1 MRTKILIVMR
11 LPLLAMAFA
20 FVFVSCDELED
31 ALNLGLTDEEIVEGL
46 KQALDTGLDS
56 AVTSG
61 SAVDGYLKNEAIKV
75 LLPEEV
81 TKLQAEIET
90 GEVLGVI
97 SYQDL
102 LDLYVA
108 TNPDID
114 SDPFEELVVAMNRG
128 AEKAATKA
136 TPIFV
141 NAITNM
147 SFTDALDILQG
158 DQTAATDYFKTNTSA
173 ALISAFQPDVKTA
186 LGETAA
192 TDIYTGVVNFLD
204 HEEVIGIAPF
214 AITVKV
220 NDYIGKDLNLP
231 QTLDEYATTKAVD
244 GLFYLVGEEEKKIR
258 KDPFRYASDIIQ
270 KVFGSDEAQG
280 N

>member
-61 SAVDGYLKNEAIKV
+61 STVDGYLKNEAIKV

-81 TKLQAEIET
+81 SDLQSEIET
-90 GEVLGVI
+90 GSVNLLIGQV
-97 SYQDL
+97 SYQTI
-102 LDLYVA
+102 LDAYVA

-114 SDPFEELVVAMNRG
+114 SDPFEELIVAMNRG

-136 TPIFV
+136 SPIFV
-141 NAITNM
+141 DAITNM

-158 DQTAATDYFKTNTSA
+158 DETAATDYFKTNTSA
-173 ALISAFQPDVKTA
+173 ALISAFQPDIKTA

-192 TDIYTGVVNFLD
+192 SDIYSGIVGFLNWSY
-204 HEEVIGIAPF
+204 EPNELIS
-214 AITVKV
+214 VKV
-220 NDYIGKDLNLP
+220 SSLLGVGSDLP
-231 QTLDEYATTKAVD
+231 ETLDEYATTKAVD

-258 KDPFRYASDIIQ
+258 KDPFGYASDIIQ

>member
-1 MRTKILIVMR
+1 MR
-11 LPLLAMAFA
+11 LLCLVIAAA
-20 FVFVSCDELED
+20 FVFSSCDELED
-31 ALNLGLTDEEIVEGL
+31 ALDLGLTDAEIVEGL

-81 TKLQAEIET
+81 VDLQSEIAT
-90 GEVLGVI
+90 GSIAGLI

-108 TNPDID
+108 TNPNID
-114 SDPFEELVVAMNRG
+114 NDPFEELVVAMNRG
-128 AEKAATKA
+128 AESAATKA

-141 NAITNM
+141 SAITNM
-147 SFTDALDILQG
+147 SFVDALEILQG
-158 DQTAATDYFKTNTSA
+158 NETAATDYFEASTST
-173 ALISAFQPDVKTA
+173 ALITAFQPDIETA

-192 TDIYTGVVNFLD
+192 TEIYAGIVDFLIW
-204 HEEVIGIAPF
+204 ETSIGIAPF
-214 AITVKV
+214 TTTIKV
-220 NDYIGKDLNLP
+220 NQYIGRDLNLP
-231 QTLDEYATTKAVD
+231 ETLDEYATTKAVD
-244 GLFYLVGEEEKKIR
+244 GLFYLVAEEEKEIR
-258 KDPFRYASDIIQ
+258 KDPLGYASSIIQ
-270 KVFGSDEAQG
+270 KVFSSDEAQG